1 MGTKPRHF
9 IDLRD
14 HDKATLQKILDKA
27 VWLKKESEAGERPMP
42 LFKKHLAMIFEKPS
56 TRTRVSFEIA
66 IRELG
71 GHALTLQ
78 KDDLQLGR
86 GETVADTA
94 RVLSRYIDAMGLRCH
109 QHSTLLELAEYAD
122 VPVIN
127 ALSDQFHPCQVMA
140 DLLTIQE
147 KLGALEGKVVA
158 WLGDGNNMC
167 NTLMSA
173 ADIFG
178 FTLRV
183 ATPNDFAPTLKIQ
196 SDYVQIGHD
205 AQAAVEGADVVITD
219 TWISMG
225 DDDTLTRKES
235 FMPFQV
241 NAQLM
246 KQAKESA
253 IFLHCLPAHRG
264 DEVTSEVLDGP
275 QSVVFDEAENRLH
288 AQKAILMWCFGIF
301 G

>member
-1 MGTKPRHF
+1 MSKPRHF

-14 HDKATLQKILDKA
+14 HSKEVLQQILDKA
-27 VWLKKESEAGERPMP
+27 VWLKNESKAGERPMP

-66 IRELG
+66 MRELG

-109 QHSTLLELAEYAD
+109 QHSTLLELAQYAD

-147 KLGALEGKVVA
+147 KLGSIDDKVVA
-158 WLGDGNNMC
+158 WVGDGNNMC
-167 NTLMSA
+167 HTFMTA

-178 FTLRV
+178 FELRI
-183 ATPNDFAPTLKIQ
+183 ATPKAFAPKLKLKSKHIT
-196 SDYVQIGHD
+196 IGTD
-205 AQAAVEGADVVITD
+205 AQAAVQGADVVVTD

-225 DDDTLTRKES
+225 DDDTLTRKQS
-235 FMPFQV
+235 FMPYQV

-246 KQAKESA
+246 AQANDGA

-264 DEVTSEVLDGP
+264 DEVTSEVMDGA

-288 AQKAILMWCFGIF
+288 AQKAILMWCFGLYA
-301 G
+301 